1 MYTTGV
7 RIWVRRYVI
16 DVMRADVITYV
27 IKCYVIRRASGAG
40 VFMID
45 SIGMPNRG
53 AVWCSRYSV
62 IRYSVIR

>member
-1 MYTTGV
+1 MYNTGV

-16 DVMRADVITYV
+16 DVIGGYV

-40 VFMID
+40 IFMID

-53 AVWCSRYSV
+53 VVWCSRYRV
-62 IRYSVIR
+62 IF

>member
-1 MYTTGV
+1 MYTTGL

-16 DVMRADVITYV
+16 DVTGAYV
-27 IKCYVIRRASGAG
+27 IKGYIIWRASGAG

-53 AVWCSRYSV
+53 VVWCSRYSV
-62 IRYSVIR
+62 IF

>member
-1 MYTTGV
+1 M
-7 RIWVRRYVI
+7 RYVI
-16 DVMRADVITYV
+16 DV
-27 IKCYVIRRASGAG
+27 IKGYIIRRASGTG
-40 VFMID
+40 IFMID